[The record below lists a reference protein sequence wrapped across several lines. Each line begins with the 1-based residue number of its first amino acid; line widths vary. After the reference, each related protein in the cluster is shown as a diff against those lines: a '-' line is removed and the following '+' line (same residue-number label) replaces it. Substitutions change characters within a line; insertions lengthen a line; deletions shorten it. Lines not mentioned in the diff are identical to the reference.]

1 MHGFYGHAHLPT
13 YLRTRNEYLV
23 TLAAV
28 NIIGQIF
35 AEWLVSN
42 HVNRPV
48 DPFIRSK
55 SGVISLLAPLFVG
68 LFRKTRVRADF
79 DRK

>member
-1 MHGFYGHAHLPT
+1 MHAFYGYEHLRT
-13 YLRTRNEYLV
+13 YLRARDECLV

-28 NIIGQIF
+28 NIIDRIF

-42 HVNRPV
+42 RVNRPV
-48 DPFIRSK
+48 DPFTRSK
-55 SGVISLLAPLFVG
+55 SGVIPLLAPLFVD
-68 LFRKTRVRADF
+68 LFRKTRVRVDF